1 MTTLYF
7 VPGLQGHLNVGQ
19 DTPTL
24 DESNQAAAER
34 AAQELLFEFKKV
46 AYQTKDRPFPT
57 LSRMGSKLALAFTR
71 DDAPSLCVA
80 ASVGFGAFVQSLR
93 NMFSIAH
100 TPPHVI
106 GVMGVPDPL
115 TAIELQVRHTNPE
128 AMPLFNAVKAGEAD
142 EFPLP
147 VIKAE
152 YGPEPGNFLLEPD
165 HFNDKEALRVLGN
178 PGDRG
183 ILTKHIGSAEIFGNK
198 RDFMKI
204 PSMLLI
210 TSKEDPFYQMNL
222 TFAEI
227 AQPWVATPIQVEE
240 WGGSHGAR
248 RSAHLEDRIVAYAVK
263 NLGL

>member
-19 DTPTL
+19 DRQAHE
-24 DESNQAAAER
+24 ESNQAAAER
-34 AAQELLFEFKKV
+34 AALRLVFEFNKV
-46 AYQTKDRPFPT
+46 SYQTKDHPFPT

-71 DDAPSLCVA
+71 DNAPSLCVA
-80 ASVGFGAFVQSLR
+80 ASVGLGVFVQSLR
-93 NMFSIAH
+93 NMFSIGH

-115 TAIELQVRHTNPE
+115 TAIELQVRHTKPE
-128 AMPLFNAVKAGEAD
+128 AMPLFNAVKEGNAE

-183 ILTKHIGSAEIFGNK
+183 ILTKYIGPSEIFGNK

-240 WGGSHGAR
+240 WGGSHGAA
-248 RSAHLEDRIVAYAVK
+248 RSHDVEQRIVAYGIK